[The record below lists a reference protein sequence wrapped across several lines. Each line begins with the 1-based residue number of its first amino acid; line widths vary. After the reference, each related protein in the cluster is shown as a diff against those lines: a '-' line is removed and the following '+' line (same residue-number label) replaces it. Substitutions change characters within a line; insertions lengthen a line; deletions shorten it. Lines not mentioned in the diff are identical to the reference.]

1 MNIASWIRRNGI
13 LLRQYV
19 TLCGLVACWTYGTAA
34 DCRGDEFEVTA
45 PPADM
50 KLPEF
55 YKKYVS
61 AGGYPVVSSEK
72 VSDYALKEAAYL
84 VNLLLAQRPDVRRAM
99 VRSGSR
105 LIVMAHNEFTTD
117 IPEYAQMKPKD
128 YWDARA
134 RGLGGSRTDPVC
146 SCAEENVLCYA
157 GDPYHTESI
166 VIHEFAHN
174 IHLRGLVNTDPT
186 FDDRLKSTYKSAM
199 AKGLWK
205 TKYASV
211 NHAEYWAEGVQS
223 WFGNNRPPDHDHNHV
238 DTRKE
243 LQEYDPGLAAL
254 CQEVFGNT
262 RLEYTKP
269 TTRLHGH
276 LKGYD
281 PQQAPR
287 FRWPERL
294 DAVRKDIR
302 NKARNRGKPKPK
314 QQPKPDSSSARRRPS
329 SAESVVG
336 WTQFRGP
343 LGTGVARDDKPL
355 PLEIGPD
362 QHVIWKRP
370 IAKGHSSPVIHGNRM
385 FLTAVQDRKLLTL
398 ALSTTTGETL
408 WEHASE
414 YDKLESV
421 HRIGSPATSSVTTD
435 GERVVSFFGSCG
447 MNAFDLDGK
456 LLWHRPMG
464 PFHNQFGATSSPILA
479 DDRIINIQDHDTGSY
494 LVAIDKRTGKDI
506 WKTERPNFR
515 RNYGSPV
522 LWNVN
527 GQRQIVIAGT
537 AHVMGYDFASGQL
550 IWTVRGLC
558 RVVSNTPVIGDD
570 GVLYVAST
578 GGGSTPPQ
586 PAFAQLLEQAD
597 ANNNGALER
606 DELPKSSIKGFF
618 EQFDRDQNGKLD
630 ASEYESI
637 REIFRIARSTA
648 VAIKPG
654 GQGNITDSHVL
665 WSNSRGIPRNAS
677 PLHYQGYLFLAKDGG
692 VLSILDARSGASS
705 KQLRLAGR
713 GKYYSSPVI
722 GDGRL
727 YTIDER
733 GTLSVLS
740 AASPWDQL
748 HSTQLA
754 EPVYATPAIVAGRLY
769 VRTVGTLYCFGS

>member
-1 MNIASWIRRNGI
+1 MHYPILCSIAI
-13 LLRQYV
+13 
-19 TLCGLVACWTYGTAA
+19 GLSCATVFECRA
-34 DCRGDEFEVTA
+34 DDYPVSA
-45 PPADM
+45 PPAEL
-50 KLPEF
+50 KLPDF

-61 AGGYPVVSSEK
+61 AGGYPVVSSNK

-84 VNLLLAQRPDVRRAM
+84 VNLMLAERPDVRRAM
-99 VRSGSR
+99 IRSGSR
-105 LIVMAHNEFTTD
+105 LIVMAHDEFTTD
-117 IPEYAQMKPKD
+117 IPEYAHMRPKD

-146 SCAEENVLCYA
+146 SCAEENVLCYQD
-157 GDPYHTESI
+157 DPYHTECI

-186 FDDRLKSTYKSAM
+186 FDDRLKTAYKAAM
-199 AKGLWK
+199 AQGLWK

-262 RLEYTKP
+262 QLEYTKP
-269 TTRLHGH
+269 TTRLRGH
-276 LKGYD
+276 LQGYD
-281 PQQAPR
+281 PSRAPR
-287 FRWPERL
+287 FRWPPRL

-302 NKARNRGKPKPK
+302 KKAQNRGKSKSAKPK
-314 QQPKPDSSSARRRPS
+314 SESKQSATRPPQTATAS
-329 SAESVVG
+329 IAG

-343 LGTGVARDDKPL
+343 QGSALSREDQRL
-355 PLEIGPD
+355 PVEIGTN
-362 QHVIWKRP
+362 QHVIWKRA
-370 IAKGHSSPVIHGNRM
+370 IARGHSSPVIHGQRM
-385 FLTAVQDRKLLTL
+385 FVTALENRELLTL
-398 ALSTTTGETL
+398 ALSTTNGETL
-408 WEHASE
+408 WQHSAP

-435 GERVVSFFGSCG
+435 GELVVSFFGSCG
-447 MNAFDLDGK
+447 MNAFDLNGK

-464 PFHNQFGATSSPILA
+464 PFNNQFGATSSPILI
-479 DDRIINIQDHDTGSY
+479 DDRIISIQDHDTGSY

-522 LWNVN
+522 LWNAN
-527 GQRQIVIAGT
+527 GKPQIVIAGT
-537 AHVMGYDFASGQL
+537 AHVMGYDMATGKL

-570 GVLYVAST
+570 GLLYVAST

-586 PAFAQLLEQAD
+586 PAFDELLKQAD
-597 ANNNGALER
+597 ANRNGALES

-618 EQFDRDQNGKLD
+618 GQFDRDQNGKLD
-630 ASEYESI
+630 AVEYESI
-637 REIFRIARSTA
+637 REIFRIARTTA

-654 GQGNITDSHVL
+654 GQGDITESHVV
-665 WSNSRGIPRNAS
+665 WSNGRGIPRNAS
-677 PLHYQGYLFLAKDGG
+677 PVHYQGHLFLAKDGG
-692 VLSILDARSGASS
+692 VLSILDARNGESR
-705 KQLRLAGR
+705 KQQRLAGR

-722 GDGRL
+722 GDGKL
-727 YTIDER
+727 YAIDER

-740 AASPWDQL
+740 AAAPWAQL
-748 HSTQLA
+748 HSAQLA
-754 EPVYATPAIVAGRLY
+754 ESVYATPAMADGRLY
-769 VRTVGTLYCFGS
+769 VRTVGTLYCFGR